1 MFKDYLEGRK
11 YLNKKLKEGELLLNS
26 SDIIEEY
33 VTLLNALEVN
43 NQKEIAKSLKSIASM
58 IKYEDD
64 LIAFSGNVIP
74 DSDAKVTEELYY
86 NRLDFKIAYNY
97 NLATGSKD
105 LLVHSFFVKTLKD
118 LYEIILNDPS
128 KEENPTYYNELLK
141 EYKRF
146 VIEYMMCNPEFEK
159 NMIKN
164 NLDITKISC
173 EVPEIDS
180 KLALAIISK
189 HSIKVWKNYDYSG
202 KVVFNLMKSF
212 NQKLFE
218 NVYPYLSDET
228 KATLENGNSYGR

>member
-1 MFKDYLEGRK
+1 MLNGKERK
-11 YLNKKLKEGELLLNS
+11 YLKQKLAEGELLLNS

-64 LIAFSGNVIP
+64 LIAFLGNVIP
-74 DSDAKVTEELYY
+74 NSDAMVTEELYY

-118 LYEIILNDPS
+118 LYEVILNDQS
-128 KEENPTYYNELLK
+128 KEKNPTYYNELLK

-159 NMIKN
+159 NMIK
-164 NLDITKISC
+164 
-173 EVPEIDS
+173 
-180 KLALAIISK
+180 II
-189 HSIKVWKNYDYSG
+189 
-202 KVVFNLMKSF
+202 
-212 NQKLFE
+212 
-218 NVYPYLSDET
+218 
-228 KATLENGNSYGR
+228 

>member
-1 MFKDYLEGRK
+1 MLNGKERK
-11 YLNKKLKEGELLLNS
+11 YLKQKLAEGELLLNS

-64 LIAFSGNVIP
+64 LMDFLGNIIP
-74 DSDAKVTEELYY
+74 NCDAKVTEELYY

-128 KEENPTYYNELLK
+128 KEENPIYYNELLK

-164 NLDITKISC
+164 NLDITKAFY
-173 EVPEIDS
+173 ELPQIDS
-180 KLALAIISK
+180 EFAKFIISK
-189 HSIKVWKNYDYSG
+189 YTVDVSKYEFAVKTFLELIDA
-202 KVVFNLMKSF
+202 F

-228 KATLENGNSYGR
+228 KAALEYGNSYGR